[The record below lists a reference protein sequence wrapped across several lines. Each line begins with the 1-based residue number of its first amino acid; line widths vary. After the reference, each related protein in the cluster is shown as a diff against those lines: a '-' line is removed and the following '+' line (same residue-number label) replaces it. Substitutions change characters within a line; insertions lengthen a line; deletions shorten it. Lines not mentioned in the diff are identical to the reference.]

1 MKKLDN
7 KIPRRKKMGNIFLS
21 SAPIMTLL
29 LTMITVILIVL
40 GRKLELPQLPIM
52 IVVYSLGLLVYHTVW
67 INNKAIVDTSP
78 LYLSVAVDLVML
90 FLGFI
95 TYLWIDDIVAKN
107 KHIKSYSDALSWFWD
122 KL

>member
-1 MKKLDN
+1 
-7 KIPRRKKMGNIFLS
+7 MGNIFLS
-21 SAPIMTLL
+21 SAPIMTLM
-29 LTMITVILIVL
+29 LTLITVILIVL
-40 GRKLELPQLPIM
+40 GRKLELPWLPVI
-52 IVVYSLGLLVYHTVW
+52 IVVYSLGLLIYHTVW
-67 INNKAIVDTSP
+67 INKAIVDTSP
-78 LYLSVAVDLVML
+78 LYLSIAVDLVML